1 VMDNPVYQVEILNR
15 VLSSYRNE
23 GHFESAANAA
33 DHAKQLAKRSR
44 SFCRFRV
51 IKRNLA
57 TGGDPVTG
65 WIDGEK
71 R

>member
-1 VMDNPVYQVEILNR
+1 MDEPIYQVEILNR
-15 VLSSYRNE
+15 TLSSYRNE

-33 DHAKQLAKRSR
+33 DHAKKLASKCR

-57 TGGDPVTG
+57 NGGDPVTG
-65 WIDGEK
+65 WIEGEK
-71 R
+71 

>member
-1 VMDNPVYQVEILNR
+1 MDAPIYQVEILNR

-23 GHFESAANAA
+23 GHFESASNAA
-33 DHAKQLAKRSR
+33 NHAIELASKCR